1 MANEFKKLYSIMVRI
16 SISSL
21 NKAGASAVSRVTR
34 MVREGYNIKK
44 KWIDDRIKQ
53 VKVKSVR
60 HNIDDI
66 IYTIKIS
73 TASIPI
79 ILFKPK
85 QLGIRKPG
93 QKRRKNRRAGVK
105 VRIKKGEPTFVE
117 QAFIA
122 NMKYGEM
129 AFKRETEARG
139 PVFALKAGPS
149 VSQLFSSDQAM
160 TALEKEATDRF
171 AEIFL
176 QKLEYETN
184 KLSDS
189 NK

>member
-1 MANEFKKLYSIMVRI
+1 MANEFKKLHSIMMRV

-44 KWIDDRIKQ
+44 KWIDDRVKQ
-53 VKVKSVR
+53 TKVRKAM
-60 HNIDDI
+60 NISDI
-66 IYTIKIS
+66 IYQIKIS

-93 QKRRKNRRAGVK
+93 QKRRKNRKAGVK
-105 VRIKKGEPTFVE
+105 VRIKKGEPSFVE

-184 KLSDS
+184 KLTDS
-189 NK
+189 KK